1 MICGLALG
9 PWRLEYPG
17 RSLASVT
24 HYIAQIIHVR
34 PLLSIIHRPP
44 KKKKNMDPTGIS
56 YRQESKAKI
65 TSRRMDLLLQSATT
79 RAVAPSVQIATYYS
93 SLAVYRIPCSYDYC
107 CCCVTTYIGI
117 RGAGTNQV
125 LVPCPR
131 TRLAMETPPIQR
143 EPPIPPPTPSTP
155 TNAMDVNTVMSPA
168 NVVESSS
175 GNGSGDLEKSNGF
188 SLCEECEDR
197 RSVWDCQQGCGGA
210 FCDVCFYALH
220 RKGKRALH
228 KPEKIARPGAASL
241 NGGSAGGVDGARGEG
256 GGGLLSGLIGPRLPP
271 KEEVNPDMYDR

>member
-1 MICGLALG
+1 MRAFRFWCPNSNYLRLA
-9 PWRLEYPG
+9 
-17 RSLASVT
+17 
-24 HYIAQIIHVR
+24 
-34 PLLSIIHRPP
+34 
-44 KKKKNMDPTGIS
+44 IS
-56 YRQESKAKI
+56 
-65 TSRRMDLLLQSATT
+65 
-79 RAVAPSVQIATYYS
+79 
-93 SLAVYRIPCSYDYC
+93 RIPCGDKYDMTLQDTC
-107 CCCVTTYIGI
+107 ATTSNPNRETATGY
-117 RGAGTNQV
+117 RV

-131 TRLAMETPPIQR
+131 TTLAMETPSAERRTANLAAQTHHP
-143 EPPIPPPTPSTP
+143 P
-155 TNAMDVNTVMSPA
+155 TNAMDINAAMPPA

-175 GNGSGDLEKSNGF
+175 ANGSGDLGKRNGC

-228 KPEKIARPGAASL
+228 KPTKIARPGAASL
-241 NGGSAGGVDGARGEG
+241 NGGSAGGVGGARGEG